1 MRLKQVFQAIGIYG
15 GTIMAEL
22 TVEILGTGCKKCQ
35 QLEANARE
43 AVAALGIEAS
53 VYHITDAAEIA
64 QRGVM
69 RTPALVVNGQVVSS
83 GQVLTAEKI
92 KPLLA

>member
-1 MRLKQVFQAIGIYG
+1 
-15 GTIMAEL
+15 MAEL

-53 VYHITDAAEIA
+53 VHHITDAAEIA